1 MPLAEEFEDTE
12 EAEAWAALREAFGD
26 SEKAPSDASVKRGS
40 KSSPPGPAKRAKTAL
55 APAPKAAPKAE
66 PASSTSAA
74 KSNGHASKDSGD
86 GDGWMQSEV
95 DRLVG
100 EVQRLAD
107 GPFSFKLL
115 KDLWSIPLEDQ
126 HEVLLGAL
134 GNIAGKTLDSKQE
147 RAANLWKLIEEEVS
161 ARGAE
166 NAVLD
171 LPPPK
176 SKVSASKNSLS
187 SQANTAKRP
196 PAPKSG
202 AARPRTRS
210 PSI

>member
-1 MPLAEEFEDTE
+1 MALGEDPEDTE
-12 EAEAWAALREAFGD
+12 EAEAWAALREAFGE
-26 SEKAPSDASVKRGS
+26 SETAPSDAGVKRS
-40 KSSPPGPAKRAKTAL
+40 NKSSPPGPPKRAKAAP
-55 APAPKAAPKAE
+55 APAPKVE
-66 PASSTSAA
+66 PASSVSAA
-74 KSNGHASKDSGD
+74 KSNGYAGKDAGEGD
-86 GDGWMQSEV
+86 AWIQSEV
-95 DRLVG
+95 DRLTG

-107 GPFSFKLL
+107 GPFPFKLL

-134 GNIAGKTLDSKQE
+134 GNTAGKTLDSKQE

-161 ARGAE
+161 ARGAG
-166 NAVLD
+166 NGVLD

-176 SKVSASKNSLS
+176 SKVLAAKSGISTLV
-187 SQANTAKRP
+187 NTAKRP
-196 PAPKSG
+196 PAPKAG

>member
-1 MPLAEEFEDTE
+1 MPLDEEFEDTE

-26 SEKAPSDASVKRGS
+26 SEKAPSDAGVKRGS

-55 APAPKAAPKAE
+55 ASAPKAAPKAE
-66 PASSTSAA
+66 PTSSTAA
-74 KSNGHASKDSGD
+74 AANGNSHASNGDS
-86 GDGWMQSEV
+86 WMQPEV

-134 GNIAGKTLDSKQE
+134 GNTAGKTLDSKQE

-161 ARGAE
+161 ARGAD

-196 PAPKSG
+196 PAPNSG